1 MKTTKFILPLFL
13 VMPFLATAQN
23 AAVDAALQK
32 GNAEGLTA
40 HFAKSVDLL
49 LLGVEHAVPGYQAT
63 ALLKDF
69 FSDKVV
75 KGYRQNHF
83 NAAQN
88 GRSSHTIG
96 DLVTGAGTYRIS
108 IFYDAAKKIS
118 EIRIE

>member
-1 MKTTKFILPLFL
+1 MKTTKFFLPLLF
-13 VMPFLATAQN
+13 VMPFLASAQN
-23 AAVDAALQK
+23 ASVDAALQK
-32 GNAEGLTA
+32 GNADALTA
-40 HFAKSVDLL
+40 HFAKSVELL
-49 LLGVEHAVPGYQAT
+49 LLGVEHSVPGSQAT

-69 FSDKVV
+69 FTDKGV
-75 KGYRQNHF
+75 KGYQQNHV

-96 DLVTGAGTYRIS
+96 DLFTTAGTYRIS